1 MAIKAIKR
9 QSEYKY
15 IPLEERGEKKPTT
28 FYFKPL
34 DKETKARLEDKLVTV
49 NKDETINIS
58 NATYILEA
66 FRICVVKV
74 ENFVD
79 EKNREVPIVRGKDGL
94 VVYDF
99 LDMLP
104 DSIIQEVGQTIINIS
119 KFPDKAD
126 LFLGE

>member
-1 MAIKAIKR
+1 MAIKAVKR

-15 IPLEERGEKKPTT
+15 IPIEERGEKKPTT
-28 FYFKPL
+28 FWFKPL

-58 NATYILEA
+58 NASYILEA

-79 EKNREVPIVRGKDGL
+79 EKGKEIPVRLGKDGL
-94 VVYDF
+94 VTFEFID
-99 LDMLP
+99 LLP
-104 DSIIQEVGQTIINIS
+104 DEIVQEIGQAIINVS

>member
-1 MAIKAIKR
+1 MAIKAIKK

-15 IPLEERGEKKPTT
+15 VLLEERGEDRPTT

-34 DKETKARLEDKLVTV
+34 DKETKAKLEDKLVTV

-58 NATYILEA
+58 NASYMLEA
-66 FRICVVKV
+66 FRICVMKV
-74 ENFVD
+74 ENFID
-79 EKNREVPIVRGKDGL
+79 EKGQEIPVSRGRDGL
-94 VVYDF
+94 VSYEF

-104 DSIIQEVGQTIINIS
+104 DSVIQEVGQTIINIS